1 MGVNV
6 TGNAPFR
13 TVPHKSFA
21 IFRIS
26 SGSIVGW
33 MILRQRDPKT
43 TFVPSPHLNHQPVEQ
58 EAVAKIPA

>member
-6 TGNAPFR
+6 TGMASFR
-13 TVPHKSFA
+13 VASHKSFA
-21 IFRIS
+21 ICRVWP
-26 SGSIVGW
+26 GSIAGW
-33 MILRQRDPKT
+33 MIWDSA